1 MLFIDLGVDSMG
13 LTDFVNSLNQTLKV
27 DLPEVA
33 LFEHPTIRDLRAAL
47 LEMVDAGGDV
57 DEDDDEYDDDI
68 DFGAQAPVAQ
78 GSLSRRAGR
87 EAPRVVIAAM
97 CGSLPLGDLV
107 DNQFWAALRS
117 GACAIGR
124 LPLNRV
130 HSSLLGVGVQVH
142 RHRAI
147 NSTDDDALRALELPA
162 TARYGGFVETRRW
175 VSFDHEAF
183 SIGGAEAKVM
193 DPQQR
198 QLLETGLGALEA
210 AGMGLPA
217 IRKGAA
223 ANEPWTVGNFVALQT
238 NDFARAIVRTPKLV
252 ASTYAVSGAN
262 PAIAAGR
269 LGYALGLRGAA
280 MCVDTACST
289 ALVCL
294 HEARLSFFDTP
305 NEPALVSAV
314 NAMIDASVTEVVE
327 RAGMLSPRGRCHT
340 FDARADG
347 YCRGEGIV
355 CVVLRPVPAGL
366 DGASPLSAVAEA
378 SRSADLASTSLR
390 SDGRTASITAP
401 SGTAQRELLLKARYA
416 SPLTDE
422 IVCAVECHGTGTAL
436 GDPIEIGALA
446 THVDKHEITSSG
458 RDVFISGIKANVG
471 HLEPAAGFAGLAALA
486 VAADAQ
492 AVSNIQLHSLN
503 PQLQSALV
511 ASHVRQLCAGVD
523 SVTPLP
529 SHRRVSQDVTNGG
542 ESYSAACV
550 SSFGFSGIIAHA
562 RLSYGAPWDDPALAS
577 NEAEICS
584 APVSLFRKRVDL
596 EWLNLVEPLVY
607 GLDRH
612 AREAPE
618 RVGQFRDGPTI
629 SSGSN
634 NRREAWGEEEILA
647 GVRAIVESLGDAS
660 GDDDTEFADMG
671 IDSIASTE
679 LSRALAAKF
688 DVGKLSPSFVFD
700 NPTIATAAKAVV
712 ELLADSNAGQSTI
725 VEAEANSLIVAFGPH
740 RRTHRGAMFLW
751 SGGQGD
757 ASAFARLGS
766 RLSAELRVYGIDR
779 AEGLDVGAMADKMA
793 SAIAGRVPPGDAAC
807 YIGGLSIGGW
817 IGVESA
823 IRLERDFG
831 TRVEA
836 VFTIDGAPPCQ
847 LDAECVYEPEVG
859 ASELL
864 KGRGFALP
872 DGWRQMT
879 PSAKVDKFMQLMPSL
894 GIDFIGNIV
903 GPNEDKTA
911 AVKRDLRDGATR
923 FLKTLQGGSWDPATT
938 KLPQT
943 EIVAI
948 RAAERNQV
956 RMLDDSDL
964 EPHPHLYT
972 WVTPGV
978 PNVRVID
985 FPANHLHLLM
995 YNNLLDTLAATILA
1009 STDRRNRPG

>member
-1 MLFIDLGVDSMG
+1 MLLSDLGVDSMG
-13 LTDFVNSLNQTLKV
+13 LTDFVNSLNEALKV

-33 LFEHPTIRDLRAAL
+33 LFEHPTVRDLRAAL
-47 LEMVDAGGDV
+47 LELVGAGGDV
-57 DEDDDEYDDDI
+57 DEEDDDDVGFD
-68 DFGAQAPVAQ
+68 AQAPAAHDV
-78 GSLSRRAGR
+78 LSKRAGR

-97 CGSLPLGDLV
+97 CGGLPLGDLV
-107 DNQFWAALRS
+107 ENGFWAALRS

-130 HSSLLGVGVQVH
+130 HSSLLGSDVEVP
-142 RHRAI
+142 RHRSV
-147 NSTDDDALRALELPA
+147 STTDHDALRALDLPA

-183 SIGGAEAKVM
+183 SIGGAEARVM

-210 AGMGLPA
+210 AGMGLAA
-217 IRKGAA
+217 IRNGAV
-223 ANEPWTVGNFVALQT
+223 ANDPWTVGNFVALQT

-327 RAGMLSPRGRCHT
+327 RAGMLSSRGRCHT

-355 CVVLRPVPAGL
+355 CVVLRPVPAAL
-366 DGASPLSAVAEA
+366 AGASPLSAVAEA
-378 SRSADLASTSLR
+378 ARSADLASTSLR

-401 SGTAQRELLLKARYA
+401 SGTAQRELLLRARCA

-422 IVCAVECHGTGTAL
+422 VVCAVECHGTGTAL

-446 THVDKHEITSSG
+446 THVDKYETTSSG
-458 RDVFISGIKANVG
+458 RDVFIAGIKANVG

-486 VAADAQ
+486 VAAYAQ
-492 AVSNIQLHSLN
+492 AVPNVQLRRLN

-523 SVTPLP
+523 SVPLP
-529 SHRRVSQDVTNGG
+529 THRRASQVVANDG

-562 RLSYGAPWDDPALAS
+562 RLSYGAPWDDPAPTS
-577 NEAEICS
+577 NEAEICAVS
-584 APVSLFRKRVDL
+584 VSLFRKRVDL
-596 EWLNLVEPLVY
+596 EWLDLVEPLVY

-618 RVGQFRDGPTI
+618 QVGQLRAAPNASSVSNSRRD
-629 SSGSN
+629 
-634 NRREAWGEEEILA
+634 AWNEEEILA
-647 GVRAIVESLGDAS
+647 GVRSIVKSLGDSS

-700 NPTIATAAKAVV
+700 NPTITTAAKAVV
-712 ELLADSNAGQSTI
+712 ELLADSNAEQSAC
-725 VEAEANSLIVAFGPH
+725 VEAEANSLIIAFGPH
-740 RRTHRGAMFLW
+740 RRTHRGAIFLW

-779 AEGLDVGAMADKMA
+779 SEGLNIGAMADQMA
-793 SAIAGRVPPGDAAC
+793 SAIAARIPPGDAAC
-807 YIGGLSIGGW
+807 YLGGLSVGGW
-817 IGVESA
+817 LGVESA

-831 TRVEA
+831 ARVET
-836 VFTIDGAPPCQ
+836 VFTIDGAPPSQ

-859 ASELL
+859 ATELL
-864 KGRGFALP
+864 RGRGFALP
-872 DGWRQMT
+872 DGWRHMT
-879 PSAKVDKFMQLMPSL
+879 PSAKVDKFIQLLPSL
-894 GIDFIGNIV
+894 GIDFIGNNV
-903 GPNEDKTA
+903 GPHEDKTA
-911 AVKRDLRDGATR
+911 AVERDLRDGATR
-923 FLKTLQGGSWDPATT
+923 FLQTLQGGSWDPATT
-938 KLPQT
+938 RLPQT

-956 RMLDDSDL
+956 RMLHDSDL

-972 WVTPGV
+972 WVTAGV

-995 YNNLLDTLAATILA
+995 YNNLLDTMAATILA